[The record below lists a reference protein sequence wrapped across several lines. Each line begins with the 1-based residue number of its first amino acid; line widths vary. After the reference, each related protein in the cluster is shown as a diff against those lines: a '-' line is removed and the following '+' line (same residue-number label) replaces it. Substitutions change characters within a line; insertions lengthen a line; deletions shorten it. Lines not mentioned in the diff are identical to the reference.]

1 MDQINKAIEVLN
13 NDGIILYP
21 SDTVWGLGCKS
32 NNENVIQK
40 LYDIKKRVI
49 KKKFILLLADDRQL
63 NKYIKE
69 VPEIAWDILDYS
81 INQPTIIYPN
91 AYNLSKLLIADDG
104 SIAVRIAEL
113 DYLQQII
120 KMIETPLIST
130 SANVSGEKTPTS
142 LQEVSNDILSK
153 VDFIV
158 DLPTITDNN
167 NPSSIIKLK
176 LNGEIE
182 IIRK

>member
-1 MDQINKAIEVLN
+1 MDQIDKAIEVLN

-69 VPEIAWDILDYS
+69 VPEVAWDILDYS
-81 INQPTIIYPN
+81 IKQPTIIYPN
-91 AYNLSKLLIADDG
+91 AYNLSK
-104 SIAVRIAEL
+104 
-113 DYLQQII
+113 
-120 KMIETPLIST
+120 
-130 SANVSGEKTPTS
+130 
-142 LQEVSNDILSK
+142 
-153 VDFIV
+153 
-158 DLPTITDNN
+158 
-167 NPSSIIKLK
+167 
-176 LNGEIE
+176 
-182 IIRK
+182 

>member
-1 MDQINKAIEVLN
+1 MSNELIKKSIAEDYKYGFETDVEQ
-13 NDGIILYP
+13 
-21 SDTVWGLGCKS
+21 DTFSPGLD
-32 NNENVIQK
+32 ENVIQK

-69 VPEIAWDILDYS
+69 VPEVAWDILDYS
-81 INQPTIIYPN
+81 IKQPTIIYPN

-120 KMIETPLIST
+120 
-130 SANVSGEKTPTS
+130 
-142 LQEVSNDILSK
+142 
-153 VDFIV
+153 
-158 DLPTITDNN
+158 DN
-167 NPSSIIKLK
+167 I
-176 LNGEIE
+176 
-182 IIRK
+182 